1 VTVDGSDDNF
11 VLREFAQ
18 PTDYEPAAVSS
29 WVVAIV
35 CLVNIDESVI
45 LRTEKVISALV
56 LITHS
61 MKNFSQ
67 KLDIC
72 FKL

>member
-45 LRTEKVISALV
+45 LRTEKVISALRV
-56 LITHS
+56 NHTF
-61 MKNFSQ
+61 NE
-67 KLDIC
+67 KL
-72 FKL
+72 FAKT